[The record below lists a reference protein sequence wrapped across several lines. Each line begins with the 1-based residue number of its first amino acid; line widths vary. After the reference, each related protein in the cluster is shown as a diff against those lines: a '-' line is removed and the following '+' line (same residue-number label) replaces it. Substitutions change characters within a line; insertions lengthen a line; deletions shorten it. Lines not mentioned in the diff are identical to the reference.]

1 MVCKWEGVGK
11 LIYVIDTIKIF
22 FKSNPLTYM
31 LLGEHLHTIDDK
43 SRVSIPS
50 KFRKEIGD
58 TVVIAPGI
66 DSCLFIFTLK
76 GWKEFAERLSRPD
89 SSSVLQADNR
99 NFNRIIFGRAT
110 EVEVDSIGRVLI
122 PVHLCE
128 HAGIKSKVAIIGV
141 LNRIEIWDEKV
152 WSTYRTNVEKRTD
165 ALAEKLGSVGIL

>member
-1 MVCKWEGVGK
+1 MVCKWDEVGNSTSYQFHK
-11 LIYVIDTIKIF
+11 VKENRNKMLI
-22 FKSNPLTYM
+22 
-31 LLGEHLHTIDDK
+31 GEYLHTIDDK
-43 SRVSIPS
+43 SRVSLPS
-50 KFRKEIGD
+50 KFRKEMGS

-110 EVEVDSIGRVLI
+110 EVEVDSIGRILI
-122 PVHLCE
+122 PTHLCE
-128 HAGIKSKVAIIGV
+128 HAGISDKVAIIGV
-141 LNRIEIWDEKV
+141 LNRVEVWDEKV
-152 WSTYRTNVEKRTD
+152 WSSYRTAVEKKTD

>member
-1 MVCKWEGVGK
+1 M
-11 LIYVIDTIKIF
+11 IYVIDTIKIF

-31 LLGEHLHTIDDK
+31 LIGEHLHTIDDK

>member
-1 MVCKWEGVGK
+1 M
-11 LIYVIDTIKIF
+11 LI
-22 FKSNPLTYM
+22 
-31 LLGEHLHTIDDK
+31 GEHLHTIDDK
-43 SRVSIPS
+43 SRVSLPS
-50 KFRKEIGD
+50 KFRKEMGT

-110 EVEVDSIGRVLI
+110 EVEVDSIGRILI
-122 PVHLCE
+122 PTHLCE
-128 HAGIKSKVAIIGV
+128 HACLGEKVAIIGV
-141 LNRIEIWDEKV
+141 LNRVEVWDEKI
-152 WSTYRTNVEKRTD
+152 WSSYRTAVEKKTD

>member
-1 MVCKWEGVGK
+1 M
-11 LIYVIDTIKIF
+11 LI
-22 FKSNPLTYM
+22 
-31 LLGEHLHTIDDK
+31 GEHLHTIDDK

>member
-1 MVCKWEGVGK
+1 M
-11 LIYVIDTIKIF
+11 LI
-22 FKSNPLTYM
+22 
-31 LLGEHLHTIDDK
+31 GEHLHTIDDK
-43 SRVSIPS
+43 SRVSLPS
-50 KFRKEIGD
+50 KFRKEMGN

-66 DSCLFIFTLK
+66 DSCLFVFTLK

-110 EVEVDSIGRVLI
+110 EVEVDSIGRILI

-128 HAGIKSKVAIIGV
+128 HAGIKTKVAIIGV
-141 LNRIEIWDEKV
+141 LNRVEIWDEKL
-152 WSTYRTNVEKRTD
+152 WSSYRTTVEKKTD